1 MLAVLAP
8 TEERKELAA
17 RLLQEDGA
25 VEVNTLG
32 RFAIEPPEA
41 LT

>member
-17 RLLQEDGA
+17 RLLREVGA
-25 VEVNTLG
+25 VEVNFLG
-32 RFAIEPPEA
+32 RFAIEA
-41 LT
+41 LRR